1 MINTYLWLL
10 AKQNNNFIL
19 IFIVAVNGNC
29 HNHQY
34 IDLCPGNNHISYF
47 FVSLV
52 SGAERDETLRQQ
64 SKKHHV
70 VIVVVVGHLRTR
82 LWWWW
87 LCFVVYQG
95 QSWYQ
100 HHLQQLCQVT
110 AHGKGLSVLCHIFI
124 VSLISLLEI
133 WENPS
138 KHTLQKVFSQT
149 KENKKP
155 FNIRHKKRWNLETCS
170 FIRANTSEHSNVD
183 SM

>member
-1 MINTYLWLL
+1 MVIVTIINTLTCV
-10 AKQNNNFIL
+10 QEII
-19 IFIVAVNGNC
+19 IF
-29 HNHQY
+29 HT
-34 IDLCPGNNHISYF
+34 
-47 FVSLV
+47 SL
-52 SGAERDETLRQQ
+52 SHLSQMRKEMRHWD
-64 SKKHHV
+64 SKVKSTV
-70 VIVVVVGHLRTR
+70 VIVVVVVVGHLRTR

-155 FNIRHKKRWNLETCS
+155 FNISHKKRWNLETCS

-183 SM
+183 SI